1 MSQAIHVQKLLARA
15 HAVLARVGPPSD
27 HDELEKRIIR
37 SPAGKRY
44 VVKWLLP
51 LIPPHRC
58 YVEPFAGSA
67 ALFFAKEPAPEE
79 VLNDRDAEIAFVY
92 RFVQRM
98 TPDTL
103 DELKRMYWKNSR
115 PYFEKLKDK
124 EPANDLERFHKFIY
138 LNRFSYFSKP
148 GRFASYNPG
157 EDGQV
162 FRAFDKFIKGKERLE
177 KTIIRTGDY
186 EKVIREF
193 DGPQTFFF
201 LDPPFPGYNQN
212 VGEPDFD
219 EERFVR
225 VLHEIRG
232 RFLVTYGLKS
242 DRALFDRFQ
251 VRRVMVPTATPTG
264 LERRPLLFIANY
276 EIRKRKRARWA
287 RREDASAPTPAR
299 SSKGKHM
306 PAARPAE
313 PDAPMIEKALR
324 IPFQSWGGSA
334 HYAKR
339 LAQRFP
345 KHKRYVEPF
354 CGSAALFFHK
364 ERASEEVLADLD
376 SEVAFAH
383 KYIRDLTPARFEE
396 LKKLSWKVTRTGFE
410 RARTIEPSSD
420 AERFWRL
427 AYGRL
432 CTWGAKPNMRGFST
446 MHEGQTYPLDDLWKF
461 HERLQGVKILAQD
474 WRKTIQQFDG
484 PDTLFFID
492 PPYEKEWSVAEGIPA
507 TEIAGVLKGIQGQWV
522 VAYTSS
528 TAARKAFGDI
538 GHVFTMTFHEA
549 RHSGA
554 FAQNPRLFA
563 SKKPLPA
570 AAKRHADSQ
579 ETPDPP
585 SPAESGR
592 PAPTQDQEMAP
603 FYKRVV
609 DLTQPIVKRAEEER
623 YTLGVVLEP
632 DVVDA
637 QNERYSKEEVRRA
650 CHRFAEFYL
659 NAGLMHRELANGRI
673 VILENYLAPCDF
685 VAENGEAVKEGTW
698 LQGRG
703 YRDHEI
709 WQKIKNGELT
719 GLSIGGSAIRKPT
732 ESTENTIEKDTKLE
746 M

>member
-15 HAVLARVGPPSD
+15 HAVLARVGPPSE

-37 SPAGKRY
+37 SPAGKRN

-51 LIPPHRC
+51 LVPPHRC

-79 VLNDRDAEIAFVY
+79 VLNDRDPEIAFAY

-98 TPDTL
+98 TPETL
-103 DELKRMYWKNSR
+103 DELKGMYWKNSR

-124 EPANDLERFHKFIY
+124 KPANDLERFHKFIY

-162 FRAFDKFIKGKERLE
+162 FRAFDKFIKGKERLA

-201 LDPPFPGYNQN
+201 LDPPFPGYGQN

-219 EERFVR
+219 EERFVK
-225 VLHEIRG
+225 VLHGIRG
-232 RFLVTYGLKS
+232 KFLVTYGLKS

-276 EIRKRKRARWA
+276 DIRQRKRSRWA
-287 RREDASAPTPAR
+287 RGQDGTASMPAR
-299 SSKGKHM
+299 GSKGKHT
-306 PAARPAE
+306 
-313 PDAPMIEKALR
+313 PDTLMIEKALR

-364 ERASEEVLADLD
+364 ERAAEEVLADLD

-383 KYIRDLTPARFEE
+383 KYIRDLTSAKFEE

-410 RARTIEPSSD
+410 RARTIEPPTD

-461 HERLQGVKILAQD
+461 HERLQGVKILSQD
-474 WRKTIQQFDG
+474 WRKTIAQFDG

-563 SKKPLPA
+563 SKKPLPT
-570 AAKRHADSQ
+570 AAKRHADSPNPSDPPPPAQ
-579 ETPDPP
+579 PARPDP
-585 SPAESGR
+585 
-592 PAPTQDQEMAP
+592 THDQEMAP
-603 FYKRVV
+603 FYKRVI
-609 DLTQPIVKRAEEER
+609 DLGQSIIKRAEEER

-637 QNERYSKEEVRRA
+637 QNDRYSKEEVRRA

-685 VAENGEAVKEGTW
+685 VADNGEAVKEGTW

-703 YRDHEI
+703 YRDDEI

-732 ESTENTIEKDTKLE
+732 EDTEGMSKRQQT
-746 M
+746 

>member
-15 HAVLARVGPPSD
+15 HAVLARVGPPSE
-27 HDELEKRIIR
+27 HEEFEKRIIR
-37 SPAGKRY
+37 SPAGKRN

-67 ALFFAKEPAPEE
+67 ALFFAKEPAAEE
-79 VLNDRDAEIAFVY
+79 VLNDRDPEIAFAY

-98 TPDTL
+98 TPETL

-124 EPANDLERFHKFIY
+124 EPASDLERFHKFIY

-162 FRAFDKFIKGKERLE
+162 FQAFDKFIKGKERLA

-201 LDPPFPGYNQN
+201 LDPPFPGYGQN

-219 EERFVR
+219 EERFVK
-225 VLHEIRG
+225 VLHGIRG
-232 RFLVTYGLKS
+232 KFLVTYGLKS

-276 EIRKRKRARWA
+276 EIRKRKRSRWT
-287 RREDASAPTPAR
+287 RGQDSAPIPAR
-299 SSKGKHM
+299 SSKGKHT
-306 PAARPAE
+306 
-313 PDAPMIEKALR
+313 PDSPMIEKALR

-345 KHKRYVEPF
+345 EHKRYVEPF

-364 ERASEEVLADLD
+364 ERAGEEVLADLD
-376 SEVAFAH
+376 TEVAFAH

-396 LKKLSWKVTRTGFE
+396 FKKLSWKVTRTGFE
-410 RARTIEPSSD
+410 RARTIEPSTD

-461 HERLQGVKILAQD
+461 HERLQGVKILSQD
-474 WRKTIQQFDG
+474 WRKTIEQFDG

-507 TEIAGVLKGIQGQWV
+507 
-522 VAYTSS
+522 
-528 TAARKAFGDI
+528 
-538 GHVFTMTFHEA
+538 
-549 RHSGA
+549 
-554 FAQNPRLFA
+554 
-563 SKKPLPA
+563 
-570 AAKRHADSQ
+570 
-579 ETPDPP
+579 
-585 SPAESGR
+585 
-592 PAPTQDQEMAP
+592 
-603 FYKRVV
+603 
-609 DLTQPIVKRAEEER
+609 
-623 YTLGVVLEP
+623 
-632 DVVDA
+632 
-637 QNERYSKEEVRRA
+637 
-650 CHRFAEFYL
+650 
-659 NAGLMHRELANGRI
+659 
-673 VILENYLAPCDF
+673 
-685 VAENGEAVKEGTW
+685 
-698 LQGRG
+698 
-703 YRDHEI
+703 
-709 WQKIKNGELT
+709 
-719 GLSIGGSAIRKPT
+719 
-732 ESTENTIEKDTKLE
+732 
-746 M
+746 

>member
-15 HAVLARVGPPSD
+15 HAVLARVGLPSE

-37 SPAGKRY
+37 SPAGKRN

-51 LIPPHRC
+51 LIPPHGC

-67 ALFFAKEPAPEE
+67 ALFFGKEPAPEE
-79 VLNDRDAEIAFVY
+79 VLNDRDPEIAFAY

-98 TPDTL
+98 TPNTL
-103 DELKRMYWKNSR
+103 DELKGLYWKNSR
-115 PYFEKLKDK
+115 PFFEKLKDK
-124 EPANDLERFHKFIY
+124 QPANDLERFHKFIY

-162 FRAFDKFIKGKERLE
+162 FRAFDKFLKGKERLA

-201 LDPPFPGYNQN
+201 LDPPFPGYGQN

-219 EERFVR
+219 EERFVK
-225 VLHEIRG
+225 VLHDIRG
-232 RFLVTYGLKS
+232 KFLVTYGLKS
-242 DRALFDRFQ
+242 DRSLFDRFQ

-276 EIRKRKRARWA
+276 EIRKRKRSRWTGSQRSVA
-287 RREDASAPTPAR
+287 TAPA
-299 SSKGKHM
+299 KGKHT
-306 PAARPAE
+306 
-313 PDAPMIEKALR
+313 PDAPPMIEKALR

-364 ERASEEVLADLD
+364 ERAGEEVLADLD
-376 SEVAFAH
+376 TEVAFAH

-420 AERFWRL
+420 AERFWCL

-474 WRKTIQQFDG
+474 WRKTIEQFDG
-484 PDTLFFID
+484 PDTLFFVD

-507 TEIAGVLKGIQGQWV
+507 VEIAEVLKGIQGQWV
-522 VAYTSS
+522 VAYTNS

-549 RHSGA
+549 QHSGA

-563 SKKPLPA
+563 SKRPLPT
-570 AAKRHADSQ
+570 AAKRHVDSQ
-579 ETPDPP
+579 EAPDPP
-585 SPAESGR
+585 QHAQPMR
-592 PAPTQDQEMAP
+592 PDPTQDQEMAP

-609 DLTQPIVKRAEEER
+609 DLVQPIIKRGEEER

-637 QNERYSKEEVRRA
+637 QNDRYSREEVRRA

-685 VAENGEAVKEGTW
+685 VAENGEPVKEGTW

-703 YRDHEI
+703 YRDDEI
-709 WQKIKNGELT
+709 WRKIKNGELT

-732 ESTENTIEKDTKLE
+732 ENTKGIEDTQRAT
-746 M
+746 

>member
-1 MSQAIHVQKLLARA
+1 MTQAIHVQKLLARA
-15 HAVLARVGPPSD
+15 HAVLARVGPPPE

-37 SPAGKRY
+37 SPAGKRN

-67 ALFFAKEPAPEE
+67 ALFFAKEPAAEE
-79 VLNDRDAEIAFVY
+79 VLNDRDPEIAFAY

-98 TPDTL
+98 TPETL
-103 DELKRMYWKNSR
+103 DELKGMYWKNSR
-115 PYFEKLKDK
+115 PYFDKLKDK

-162 FRAFDKFIKGKERLE
+162 FRAFDKFIKGKERLA

-201 LDPPFPGYNQN
+201 LDPPFPGYGQN

-219 EERFVR
+219 EERFVK
-225 VLHEIRG
+225 VLHKIQG
-232 RFLVTYGLKS
+232 KFLVTYGLKS

-276 EIRKRKRARWA
+276 EIRKRKRSRWA
-287 RREDASAPTPAR
+287 GSQRSAAATAPA
-299 SSKGKHM
+299 KEKHT
-306 PAARPAE
+306 
-313 PDAPMIEKALR
+313 PDAPPLLEKALR

-461 HERLQGVKILAQD
+461 HERLQGVKILSQD

-507 TEIAGVLKGIQGQWV
+507 TEIGEVLNSIHGQWV
-522 VAYTSS
+522 AAYTNS

-549 RHSGA
+549 QHSGA

-563 SKKPLPA
+563 SKRPLPT

-579 ETPDPP
+579 ETPDP
-585 SPAESGR
+585 R
-592 PAPTQDQEMAP
+592 PHAQPVRPDPTQDQEMAP

-609 DLTQPIVKRAEEER
+609 DLTQPVIKRAEEER

-637 QNERYSKEEVRRA
+637 QNDRYSKEEVRRA

-685 VAENGEAVKEGTW
+685 MAENGDRVKEGTW

-703 YRDHEI
+703 YRDDEI

>member
-15 HAVLARVGPPSD
+15 QAVLAQVAPQHHQD
-27 HDELEKRIIR
+27 DVEKRIIR
-37 SPAGKRY
+37 SPAGKRN

-67 ALFFAKEPAPEE
+67 ALLFAKEPAPEE
-79 VLNDRDAEIAFVY
+79 VLNDRDPEIAFAY

-103 DELKRMYWKNSR
+103 DELKRLYWKNSR

-124 EPANDLERFHKFIY
+124 KPANDLERFHKFIY

-193 DGPQTFFF
+193 DSADTFIF
-201 LDPPFPGYNQN
+201 LDPPFPGYGQN

-219 EERFVR
+219 EERFVK
-225 VLHEIRG
+225 VLHDIRG
-232 RFLVTYGLKS
+232 KFLLTYGLKS
-242 DRALFDRFQ
+242 DQSLFDKFQ
-251 VRRVMVPTATPTG
+251 VRRIMVPTATPSG

-276 EIRKRKRARWA
+276 DIRRRKRARWTRGERMA
-287 RREDASAPTPAR
+287 TANPTQAHQ
-299 SSKGKHM
+299 GKHRL
-306 PAARPAE
+306 ATQQHT
-313 PDAPMIEKALR
+313 PDAPPMIEKALR

-345 KHKRYVEPF
+345 EHKRYVEPF

-364 ERASEEVLADLD
+364 ERADEEILADLD
-376 SEVAFAH
+376 TEVAFAH

-396 LKKLSWKVTRTGFE
+396 LKRLRWKVTRTGFE

-432 CTWGAKPNMRGFST
+432 CTWGAKQNMRGFST

-461 HERLQGVKILAQD
+461 HELLQGVTVLSQD

-484 PDTLFFID
+484 PDTLFFVD

-507 TEIAGVLKGIQGQWV
+507 VEIAEVLKGIQGQWI
-522 VAYTSS
+522 VAYTNS
-528 TAARKAFGDI
+528 TAARKAFGEI

-549 RHSGA
+549 QHSGA

-563 SKKPLPA
+563 SKEPLPTA
-570 AAKRHADSQ
+570 TKRSPSPPDQAVM
-579 ETPDPP
+579 PDP
-585 SPAESGR
+585 A
-592 PAPTQDQEMAP
+592 QDQEMAP

-609 DLTQPIVKRAEEER
+609 DLAQPIIKRGSEEER
-623 YTLGVVLEP
+623 FTLGVVLEP

-637 QNERYSKEEVRRA
+637 QNDRYSKEEVRRA

-685 VAENGEAVKEGTW
+685 VAENGEQVKEGTW

-703 YRDHEI
+703 YRDDEI
-709 WQKIKNGELT
+709 WQKIKNGDLT
-719 GLSIGGSAIRKPT
+719 GLSIGGSAIRKPI
-732 ESTENTIEKDTKLE
+732 ENAKGIENTSKPHESQPMT
-746 M
+746 

>member
-15 HAVLARVGPPSD
+15 HAVLARVGPPSE

-37 SPAGKRY
+37 SPAGKRN

-51 LIPPHRC
+51 LVPPHRC

-79 VLNDRDAEIAFVY
+79 VLNDRDPEIAFAY

-98 TPDTL
+98 TPETL

-162 FRAFDKFIKGKERLE
+162 FRAFDKFIKGKERLA

-201 LDPPFPGYNQN
+201 LDPPFPGYGQN

-219 EERFVR
+219 EERFVKI
-225 VLHEIRG
+225 LHTIRG
-232 RFLVTYGLKS
+232 KFLVTYGLKS

-251 VRRVMVPTATPTG
+251 VRRIMVPTATPTG

-276 EIRKRKRARWA
+276 EIRKRKRSRWSERQRTA
-287 RREDASAPTPAR
+287 A
-299 SSKGKHM
+299 GM
-306 PAARPAE
+306 PVHSPR
-313 PDAPMIEKALR
+313 
-324 IPFQSWGGSA
+324 QGN
-334 HYAKR
+334 
-339 LAQRFP
+339 Q
-345 KHKRYVEPF
+345 
-354 CGSAALFFHK
+354 
-364 ERASEEVLADLD
+364 
-376 SEVAFAH
+376 
-383 KYIRDLTPARFEE
+383 
-396 LKKLSWKVTRTGFE
+396 
-410 RARTIEPSSD
+410 PSSPPQPSQ
-420 AERFWRL
+420 A
-427 AYGRL
+427 GR
-432 CTWGAKPNMRGFST
+432 
-446 MHEGQTYPLDDLWKF
+446 
-461 HERLQGVKILAQD
+461 
-474 WRKTIQQFDG
+474 
-484 PDTLFFID
+484 
-492 PPYEKEWSVAEGIPA
+492 
-507 TEIAGVLKGIQGQWV
+507 
-522 VAYTSS
+522 
-528 TAARKAFGDI
+528 
-538 GHVFTMTFHEA
+538 
-549 RHSGA
+549 
-554 FAQNPRLFA
+554 
-563 SKKPLPA
+563 
-570 AAKRHADSQ
+570 
-579 ETPDPP
+579 PDPI
-585 SPAESGR
+585 
-592 PAPTQDQEMAP
+592 QDQEMAP

-609 DLTQPIVKRAEEER
+609 DLAQPIIKRAEEEH

-637 QNERYSKEEVRRA
+637 QNDRYSKEEVRRA

-685 VAENGEAVKEGTW
+685 VAENGEPVKEGTW

-703 YRDHEI
+703 YRDDEI

-732 ESTENTIEKDTKLE
+732 ENTKGIEDTQQVT
-746 M
+746 